1 LSAMKKY
8 EEYLI
13 EEAEKLNNLP
23 SAGREGNVG
32 WESPSNIAFVKYWGK
47 YPRQIPANA
56 SISLTLSKAVTRT
69 RVAYQYDPQKT
80 GTSVKFEF
88 EGQRKGDFANRI
100 EKYLSGLTELMPWIT
115 HTEFFVSSENTFP
128 HSSGIASS
136 ASAMSAVAL
145 CLCDIEQDI
154 YQQEYRGD
162 FFRKASFL
170 ARLGSGSASRSLYG
184 KMAEWGMTAS
194 CRESSDEY
202 AIPVPE
208 LHDAFMGMK
217 DSILIIESGKKKV
230 SSSLGHDLM
239 KSNPYAKL
247 RFEAAE
253 GNMQQLCRVFQQ
265 GDLGGFTDIM
275 ENEALSLHAMMMTSS
290 PGYVLMQPNS
300 LEAIHRI
307 RDYRNRTGLS
317 VGFTLD
323 AGANVHVIYPEKQAE
338 NIRQFIDNELKVL
351 CEHGTIIHD
360 EMGNGPL
367 RI

>member
-1 LSAMKKY
+1 MKKF
-8 EEYLI
+8 EEQLI
-13 EEAEKLNNLP
+13 KEVEALKSLQP
-23 SAGREGNVG
+23 GKRQGNVG

-56 SISLTLSKAVTRT
+56 SLSLTLSKAVTRT
-69 RVAYQYDPQKT
+69 RTVYNYDPKREKPAVQ
-80 GTSVKFEF
+80 FEF
-88 EGQRKGDFANRI
+88 EGQRKGDFTARI
-100 EKYLSGLTELMPWIT
+100 EKYLSGLTEFMPWIRN
-115 HTEFFVSSENTFP
+115 TEFTISSENTFP

-136 ASAMSAVAL
+136 ASAMSAMAL
-145 CLCDIEQDI
+145 CLCDIEQEI
-154 YQQEYRGD
+154 YQREYPGN
-162 FFRKASFL
+162 FFRRASFL

-184 KMAEWGMTAS
+184 KMAEWGITAS
-194 CRESSDEY
+194 CKDSSDEF

-208 LHDAFMGMK
+208 IHDVFMGMK
-217 DSILIIESGKKKV
+217 DSILIIESGIKKV

-253 GNMQQLCRVFQQ
+253 ENMQQLCNVMQK
-265 GDLGGFTDIM
+265 GDMGGFIDIM

-300 LEAIHRI
+300 LEVIHRI
-307 RDYRNRTGLS
+307 RDFRSSTGRFI
-317 VGFTLD
+317 GFTLD
-323 AGANVHVIYPEKQAE
+323 AGANVHVIYPAKQAE
-338 NIRQFIDNELKVL
+338 SIRKFIDQELKEL

-360 EMGNGPL
+360 EMGSGPR

>member
-1 LSAMKKY
+1 MKNF
-8 EEYLI
+8 EDNLI
-13 EEAEKLNNLP
+13 KEAEALKTLQ
-23 SAGREGNVG
+23 SARQKGSVG

-69 RVAYQYDPQKT
+69 RVTYTYDPERT
-80 GTSVKFEF
+80 GPLVEFEF
-88 EGQRKGDFANRI
+88 EGQRKTDFTARI
-100 EKYLSGLTELMPWIT
+100 ERYFKGLTLFMPWINN
-115 HTEFFVSSENTFP
+115 TEFNISSENTFP

-136 ASAMSAVAL
+136 ASAMSALAL
-145 CLCDIEQDI
+145 CLCDIEMQI
-154 YQQEYRGD
+154 YQQEYTGD

-170 ARLGSGSASRSLYG
+170 ARLGSGSASRSLFG
-184 KMAEWGMTAS
+184 KMAEWGITAS
-194 CRESSDEY
+194 CTESSDEF

-208 LHDAFMGMK
+208 LHDEFMGLK
-217 DSILIIESGKKKV
+217 DSILIVESGKKKV
-230 SSSLGHDLM
+230 SSTVGHDLM
-239 KSNPYAKL
+239 KSNPYSKL

-253 GNMQQLCRVFQQ
+253 ENMQQLCKVFQM
-265 GDLGGFTDIM
+265 GEMGKFIDIM

-300 LEAIHRI
+300 LAAIHRI
-307 RDYRNRTGLS
+307 RDFRNKTGLS

-323 AGANVHVIYPEKQAE
+323 AGANIHVIYPEKQSE
-338 NIRQFIDNELKVL
+338 RIRQFIDNELKEL

-360 EMGNGPL
+360 EMGNGPV